1 MKNVLLVKLLLATT
15 ILKAQPIVQPVSSGD
30 YWTTDEYQ
38 SRLPEL
44 VNKTTFPA
52 TVNFTNGY
60 AGINSLEVN
69 RLVGANE
76 IIWNVG
82 TVQNVS
88 DFVIEWSRDLKT
100 FERAGIVQLA
110 RTDNGNRYV
119 FKHLF
124 DDNKLVYYRI
134 GFVSGG
140 QVLAYTKAVQVL
152 DEEFTTKIFPTIVKG
167 STFYIQSG
175 KAFEKV
181 QVVNSSGQSMYE
193 KGLDGTT
200 GTITIVL
207 PSSLQKGI
215 YFVRLL
221 SANQPQH
228 VQRIMVE

>member
-1 MKNVLLVKLLLATT
+1 MLLVKLLLATS
-15 ILKAQPIVQPVSSGD
+15 ILNAQPIVQPISSGD
-30 YWTTDEYQ
+30 YWRTDEYQ

-44 VNKTTFPA
+44 ANKTTFPT

-60 AGINSLEVN
+60 AGINSFEVN
-69 RLVGANE
+69 RLIGANE

-100 FERAGIVQLA
+100 FERAGVVQLA
-110 RTDNGNRYV
+110 GTDNGNRYV
-119 FKHLF
+119 FKHMF

-152 DEEFTTKIFPTIVKG
+152 DDEFTTKIFPTIVKG

-200 GTITIVL
+200 GSITIVL

-228 VQRIMVE
+228 VQRIMIE